1 MKKGLFQNVPE
12 EEREQMLRDNADS
25 SEEIGY
31 MKPFTEEEILSMMD
45 DLAEISIEIND
56 IEIEKKATA
65 SEFKHKLEPLTDQK
79 KETLK
84 SIKNKAKFVKEL
96 CYKMI
101 DQDEQM
107 VTYYNSIGEI
117 VESRRIRPDEKQL
130 KIFTLKSGT
139 NN

>member
-1 MKKGLFQNVPE
+1 
-12 EEREQMLRDNADS
+12 MLRDNADS

-31 MKPFTEEEILSMMD
+31 MKPFTEEEILAMKD
-45 DLAEISIEIND
+45 DLAEVSIEIND
-56 IEIEKKATA
+56 IEIEKKEVA
-65 SEFKHKLEPLTDQK
+65 STFKHKLEPLVDQK

-84 SIKNKAKFVKEL
+84 LIKNKAKFVKEL

-130 KIFTLKSGT
+130 KIFTLKTGT
-139 NN
+139 GN

>member
-31 MKPFTEEEILSMMD
+31 MKPFTEEEILSMKD

-56 IEIEKKATA
+56 IEIEKKAMA

>member
-1 MKKGLFQNVPE
+1 MKKGLFQEVPE
-12 EEREQMLRDNADS
+12 EQREQMLRDNADS

-31 MKPFTEEEILSMMD
+31 MKSFTEEEILAMKD

-56 IEIEKKATA
+56 IEIEKKEMATL
-65 SEFKHKLEPLTDQK
+65 FKHKLEPLVDQK
-79 KETLK
+79 KQTLK
-84 SIKNKAKFVKEL
+84 SIKNKARFVKEL
-96 CYKMI
+96 CYKII

-117 VESRRIRPDEKQL
+117 VESRRIRQDEKQL

>member
-1 MKKGLFQNVPE
+1 MKKGLFQDVPVE
-12 EEREQMLRDNADS
+12 RREQMLRDNADS

-31 MKPFTEEEILSMMD
+31 MKSFTEEEILAMKD

-56 IEIEKKATA
+56 IEIEKKEIAA
-65 SEFKHKLEPLTDQK
+65 EFKHKLEPLVDQK

-84 SIKNKAKFVKEL
+84 SIKNKAQYVKEL

-101 DQDEQM
+101 DQEEQM